1 MYIGMH
7 NKACICVQGQ
17 AWIWNSKFESD
28 CMKFSPFW
36 LQNQDFTLDT
46 EKLLI
51 LLLPPP
57 VGNTDM
63 NLSSLQQ
70 SPLKTGIKPKGH
82 WNIRLP
88 STSPNNPEIV
98 IFYCTDATLG
108 KHLERAPHFWL
119 DDSRR
124 NRWKEAT
131 AADSVA
137 GEVTVTQHEAESA
150 LERTLVLPDRLAKQK

>member
-7 NKACICVQGQ
+7 NKACICVCK
-17 AWIWNSKFESD
+17 AKPWIWNSKFQSD

-46 EKLLI
+46 GKLLI

-57 VGNTDM
+57 D
-63 NLSSLQQ
+63 LSNFQQ

-82 WNIRLP
+82 WNIWLP
-88 STSPNNPEIV
+88 STSPNNLEIV

-131 AADSVA
+131 AAGSVA